1 MGIDLPTGQRVF
13 ALVLLNR
20 LVGISAG
27 GIGRQLAKKQYIFRA
42 SDSHLGT
49 ILAHLGIAQTVG
61 LIVFPHHVSIDR
73 NASHISEAML
83 HVMKYSH
90 FAERVNSW
98 HTVPRGVAEQNTIFH
113 MDAGQPTRFQNAH

>member
-13 ALVLLNR
+13 ALVLRDR

-61 LIVFPHHVSIDR
+61 LIVFPHHVGIDR

-90 FAERVNSW
+90 FVERVPVALPNKTRSFTWMQANRPGFKMRINS
-98 HTVPRGVAEQNTIFH
+98 GV
-113 MDAGQPTRFQNAH
+113 R